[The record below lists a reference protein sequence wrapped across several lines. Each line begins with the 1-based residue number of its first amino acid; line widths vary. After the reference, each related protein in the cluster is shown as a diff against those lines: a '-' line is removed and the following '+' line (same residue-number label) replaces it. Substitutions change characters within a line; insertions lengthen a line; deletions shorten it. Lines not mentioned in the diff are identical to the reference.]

1 MSSTVVRAEKMAAG
15 GDAIARLADGRVA
28 FVRGALPG
36 ELVEIDIVQAK
47 KDFVRGEVLQVIE
60 PSADRVVPP
69 CPAHAAGCG
78 GCPWQHVE
86 PDAQLALK
94 AAVVIEALKRTGK
107 ISDPVVEIGSA
118 VPAWAYR
125 TTLRLAVG
133 GGGRLGLRG
142 RSSHDVIEL
151 DGCPVSHPLLEGLL
165 AALRVRGAGEVSLR
179 VGAATGERSVW
190 IVEGDV
196 ELSGLP
202 AEVEVGAEA
211 TVHEVVAGKRL
222 RISAQSFFQSGP
234 AAAELLVGAV
244 RRACGD
250 LVGIDSL
257 IDAYGGVGLFASAV
271 AAKRTTVIEG
281 STSACADAVF
291 NLADRRAKV
300 ICTTVERWTPRPAD
314 LVIADPSRSGLG
326 KKAVEVLT
334 ATHAPR
340 MIVVSCDPVS
350 LARDAGLLREVGY
363 DHVTS
368 TVYDLFPQTHHVEA
382 VTTFQRRRSAR

>member
-1 MSSTVVRAEKMAAG
+1 MSTTVVRAEKMAAG

-36 ELVEIDIVQAK
+36 ELVEIDVVQAK

-60 PSADRVVPP
+60 PAEIRVVPA

-86 PDAQLALK
+86 PDAQLGLK
-94 AAVVIEALKRTGK
+94 TAVVIEALRRTGK
-107 ISDPVVEIGSA
+107 ISDPVVDVGSA

-151 DGCPVSHPLLEGLL
+151 DGCPISHPLLEGLL
-165 AALRVRGAGEVSLR
+165 AVLRVRGEGEVSLR
-179 VGAATGERSVW
+179 VAAATGERSLWVA
-190 IVEGDV
+190 EGDV
-196 ELSGLP
+196 DVFGLP
-202 AEVEVGAEA
+202 ADVEVGAEA
-211 TVHEVVAGKRL
+211 AVHEVVGGKRL
-222 RISAQSFFQSGP
+222 RISAPSFFQSGP

-244 RRACGD
+244 RRACAD
-250 LVGIDSL
+250 LGAIDSL
-257 IDAYGGVGLFASAV
+257 VDAYGGVGLFATAV
-271 AAKRTTVIEG
+271 EATKTTLIEA
-281 STSACADAVF
+281 SPSACADAAS
-291 NLADRRAKV
+291 NLADRPAK
-300 ICTTVERWTPRPAD
+300 IHCSTVERWSPRRAD

-326 KKAVEVLT
+326 KRAVEVLS
-334 ATHAPR
+334 ATRTPR

-350 LARDAGLLREVGY
+350 LARDAVLLREVGY
-363 DHVTS
+363 DHASS
-368 TVYDLFPQTHHVEA
+368 TVYDLFPQTHHVE
-382 VTTFQRRRSAR
+382 VVSTFQRRSAP